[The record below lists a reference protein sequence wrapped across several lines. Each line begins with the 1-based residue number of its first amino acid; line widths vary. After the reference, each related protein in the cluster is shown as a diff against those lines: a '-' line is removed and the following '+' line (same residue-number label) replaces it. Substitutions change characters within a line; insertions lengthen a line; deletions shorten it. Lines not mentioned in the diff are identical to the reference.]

1 MLPAILGLGSAGLYA
16 TSAGLLFYR
25 LQRRDG
31 DTDHSKRL
39 ALALAALAVALHA
52 WLLASDI
59 FHVGGLDLG
68 FFNALSLVG
77 WLVAGMLVVLALRQ
91 PVENLGIGLLPLVAL
106 GVIVELL
113 YTQRGSEATGSQLE
127 LGVQMHALFSI
138 TAYGLLALAA
148 TQALL
153 LALQN
158 ARLHAHHPGG
168 FLRALPSLAL
178 METLLFRMIGAG
190 FILLSLS
197 LLTGFIFV
205 DDLFAQHLVH
215 KTTLSLAGWGVFA
228 ALLVGRVL
236 RGWRG
241 RQAVRWTL
249 TGIVLLIL
257 AYFGSK
263 LVLELLLGR

>member
-16 TSAGLLFYR
+16 ASAGLLLYR
-25 LQRRDG
+25 LQHRDD
-31 DTDHSKRL
+31 DTQRSKRL
-39 ALALAALAVALHA
+39 ALTLAALAVALHA

-59 FHVGGLDLG
+59 FRVGGIDLG

-77 WLVAGMLVVLALRQ
+77 WLVAGMLVTLALRQ
-91 PVENLGIGLLPLVAL
+91 PVENLGIGLLPLAAL
-106 GVIVELL
+106 GVVVELL
-113 YTQRGSEATGSQLE
+113 FTQRGGAASPLE
-127 LGVQMHALFSI
+127 LGVKMHALFSV

-168 FLRALPSLAL
+168 FLRALPPLAL

-190 FILLSLS
+190 FVLLSLS

-205 DDLFAQHLVH
+205 EDLFAQHLVH
-215 KTTLSLAGWGVFA
+215 KTALSLAGWGVFA
-228 ALLVGRVL
+228 ALLTGRLL

-263 LVLELLLGR
+263 LVLELLLGH